1 VTYIKPGTDTTQILK
16 QHPEL
21 AAASA
26 GTEIRTLT
34 PEVNIDCG
42 NGDYDAILIMV
53 NLPAPPILAHGTLV
67 WSGNPTALGTKHI
80 TIIRSISKAT
90 PGGDVSGAMF
100 PAKPIKVIVRP
111 VGAATVQLP
120 EAATSFGS
128 LDLYLP
134 NPGQQTIT
142 IDWVELPNP

>member
-1 VTYIKPGTDTTQILK
+1 
-16 QHPEL
+16 
-21 AAASA
+21 
-26 GTEIRTLT
+26 
-34 PEVNIDCG
+34 
-42 NGDYDAILIMV
+42 
-53 NLPAPPILAHGTLV
+53 
-67 WSGNPTALGTKHI
+67 
-80 TIIRSISKAT
+80 
-90 PGGDVSGAMF
+90 MF